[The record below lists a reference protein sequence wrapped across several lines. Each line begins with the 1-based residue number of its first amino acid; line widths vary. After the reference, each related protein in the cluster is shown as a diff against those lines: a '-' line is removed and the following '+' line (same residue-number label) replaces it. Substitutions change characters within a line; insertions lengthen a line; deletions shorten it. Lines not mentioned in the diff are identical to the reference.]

1 MDINSKEFAQFLD
14 RVIEEKVS
22 LMIEREIRKRNL
34 VRGWVA
40 TVISVA
46 GINIT
51 VKLPGDDVNTIVK
64 KNRTGQTLVGG
75 DEVYLLSPT
84 GDLNNAYVA
93 VCKTKPT

>member
-14 RVIEEKVS
+14 RIIEEKVK
-22 LMIEREIRKRNL
+22 LILERELNKNNL
-34 VRGWVA
+34 VRAWVA
-40 TVISVA
+40 TVVSVS

-51 VKLPGDDVNTIVK
+51 VKLPGDDTHTITK
-64 KNRTGQTLVGG
+64 KNRTGQTLAAN

-93 VCKTKPT
+93 IAKNKPT